1 MKFRLDSK
9 HRLRYKSTAFKIFH
23 FIGKTLLFLFIL
35 FLLLVSFT
43 QTSYFRN
50 LLRDEIT
57 RIAQKELN
65 GEIQIGSIYGTLFS
79 SITLKNVD
87 YQIDGV
93 KFISAGTIHIS
104 INPLGLFQKKIIVN
118 KIFLEDGDLNIVQFK
133 DGKWIFEKILKHPS
147 PPDTTPSAKF
157 DFDVFLKSLIFNDFN
172 LSFRKNIDSTNF
184 TSKVFYNAINYDDL
198 IISNLDGEISAS
210 LRFKSNQYDLNI
222 SDLRFKSNINGFNV
236 EDLDWKI
243 SLDKKKQLQSRFKL
257 NTTRTALKIDLEMS
271 DLDLSDPD
279 LMTSF
284 ENKYFKV
291 LLESNPFDFSDL
303 YSLLPDVDMLKGK
316 LIVNS
321 EVEGSLKNLQVK
333 YFTIQL
339 DSTRLNLTGNLSNL
353 TDIDKFYIKAKIF
366 DSEIL
371 MKNIS
376 ELLPLYSI
384 PDFKPTGKLKIDV
397 NYEGSPLNFK
407 TQLNIRSRQGEVN
420 GYANFNFKRLTPS
433 YNLNLITKELDL
445 NPYLN
450 VDGRLNSI
458 LSINGEGFDPEIIN
472 TKLFF
477 DAYNSSVMG
486 NRVDSLKLNVIA
498 QSRKFLFDFSAI
510 SDTVDLELDGNI
522 DFQNVDE
529 PVYQFDFAG
538 VNLDPSKN
546 LFLNDYKGEMNFSG
560 KLQGR
565 SFDIENMDLNFAL
578 KFFESV
584 VNQINIPESNILVKI
599 NHSNP
604 QRKSIVL
611 NSDFL
616 DLEVKGKY
624 RIKDL
629 TDVLKNKVESI
640 VEVVKKKVKTF
651 NQEKDTLLVVE
662 KVKPSKKLTR
672 TKPEEEYI
680 EPLDLSYKIDFKQT
694 DLVNVFLK
702 KVKINID
709 GDLKGFLSN
718 DTSKFIFENTA
729 RISDFWVVDVEKSN
743 RIRNLNLRINL
754 ESMNRRESE
763 DVLFIQT
770 EIVADKILSGSIIE
784 NLSFS
789 MNYNKDLFKYEIN
802 SRIDT
807 SLFIRSSGS
816 FDISTEK
823 FQALIDKFTLEYKKY
838 KLTNQGNLIFSFT
851 KDNFSFDQFT
861 LRRKKDKINLY
872 GQLGYTGKQNLN
884 LTFENL
890 ELYELVLNFFPNITE
905 EVNGDL
911 SISTTIT
918 GDAKS
923 PEILGNFN
931 LKNLAIGEKELGE
944 LDGSIDYKNNLLR
957 VNSAYIDSI
966 YEGKDFNLD
975 LSLPVNLSFQDVK
988 ERIKKNDKIDFH
1000 LNFNNFNLQP
1010 LSLLSTIFKN
1020 INGSLNGNVQ
1030 ITGTFDKPEFYGSI
1044 NSSGLDFVLAQNNLR
1059 YTSDLKINFDG
1070 DRIELEKFELENV
1083 GTKKRGRLYTNGEI
1097 KIDSRGIKDLVM
1109 TVRGNLLVLGNESKP
1124 VSPKVY
1130 GDLFVQTAQPI
1141 VIRGNY
1147 NDYTITG
1154 EVDILES
1161 ALIIPP
1167 IEQEYSSE
1175 EEFFVYRYVDYSP
1188 EIDPADAAFL
1198 EAERELRGT
1207 RKAKTEKKDGVFSK
1221 VQGKIKLSLKNNVS
1235 MMLIFNQ
1242 ELNQRLFADLK
1253 GEVVYNFS
1261 GNQTSTQGEIEL
1273 TQDSYLVFY
1282 QKFLASGKIR
1292 FESSLSNPYLDVVAT
1307 YSNYYVQGDT
1317 VNQTIKDVVIKLKL
1331 IGTVENLGKNLV
1343 SNKENIEVSIDGT
1356 ADPTKD
1362 ASDVVAFILVGKFK
1376 DDLTTEDKTST
1387 ISTWGST
1394 FQSAA
1399 SSLLGS
1405 VITNFANSILGDVLR
1420 NVEFRKVGEETKFS
1434 FEGKVKDL
1442 RFKVGGGTDVFQN
1455 FALANIQLEYPISEK
1470 LFLRI
1475 IRKQSQLQVSKPTE
1489 MINEVGLKYK
1499 VEF

>member
-9 HRLRYKSTAFKIFH
+9 YRLRYKSTAFKIFH
-23 FIGKTLLFLFIL
+23 FIGKALLFLFIL

-50 LLRDEIT
+50 LLRDEII

-93 KFISAGTIHIS
+93 KFVSAGTIHIS
-104 INPLGLFQKKIIVN
+104 INSIGLFQKKIIVN
-118 KIFLEDGDLNIVQFK
+118 KIFLEDGYLNIIQFK
-133 DGKWIFEKILKHPS
+133 DGKWIFEKILKLPS

-157 DFDVFLKSLIFNDFN
+157 DFDVFLKSLVFNDFN
-172 LSFRKNIDSTNF
+172 LSFRKNIDSTNH

-198 IISNLDGEISAS
+198 IISNLDAEISAS

-222 SDLRFKSNINGFNV
+222 LDLRFNSNINGFNV

-243 SLDKKKQLQSRFKL
+243 SLDKKKQLLSRLKL
-257 NTTRTALKIDLEMS
+257 NTTRTDLKIDLEMN

-279 LMTSF
+279 LMTSI

-291 LLESNPFDFSDL
+291 LLKSNPFDFGDL

-333 YFTIQL
+333 YITIQL

-384 PDFKPTGKLKIDV
+384 PDFKSTGKLKVDV
-397 NYEGSPLNFK
+397 NYEGNPLNFK
-407 TQLNIRSRQGEVN
+407 TQLNIRSGHGELN
-420 GYANFNFKRLTPS
+420 GYANFNFKRRIPF
-433 YNLNLITKELDL
+433 YNVNLITKELDL

-458 LSINGEGFDPEIIN
+458 LSINGEGFEPEIIN

-477 DAYNSSVMG
+477 DAYNSLFMG
-486 NRVDSLKLNVIA
+486 NKVDGLKFNVLA

-510 SDTVDLELDGNI
+510 SDTVSLKLDGKI

-529 PVYQFDFAG
+529 PVYQFDFVG
-538 VNLDPSKN
+538 VNIEPSKN
-546 LFLNDYKGEMNFSG
+546 LFLNDYKGVMNFSG
-560 KLQGR
+560 KLQGK
-565 SFDIENMDLNFAL
+565 SFDIENMDLDFAL
-578 KFFESV
+578 KFFESII
-584 VNQINIPESNILVKI
+584 NQTNIPESEIFVKI

-604 QRKSIVL
+604 QKKSIVV
-611 NSDFL
+611 NSDYL
-616 DLEVKGKY
+616 DLEIKGKY

-629 TDVLKNKVESI
+629 SEVLENKILSVIET
-640 VEVVKKKVKTF
+640 VQKKIKIF
-651 NQEKDTLLVVE
+651 NQETNTVLVTE
-662 KVKPSKKLTR
+662 KTKPSRKITR
-672 TKPEEEYI
+672 PQQKDEYS
-680 EPLDLSYKIDFKQT
+680 EPFDISYKINFKESE
-694 DLVNVFLK
+694 LINALLK
-702 KVKINID
+702 KIKINVD
-709 GDLKGFLSN
+709 GEIKGFLSN
-718 DTSKFIFENTA
+718 NASKFILENTA
-729 RISDFWVVDVEKSN
+729 SIKDFWVVDVEKSN
-743 RIRNLNLRINL
+743 RIRNLDFRINF
-754 ESMNRRESE
+754 ESLNHPEKRN
-763 DVLFIQT
+763 DIFIQT
-770 EIVADKILSGSIIE
+770 EIAADKILSGSIIE

-807 SLFIRSSGS
+807 SLFVKSSGS

-884 LTFENL
+884 LTVENL

-905 EVNGDL
+905 GVNGEL

-944 LDGSIDYKNNLLR
+944 LEGSIDYKNNLLSL
-957 VNSAYIDSI
+957 NSAYIDTV
-966 YEGKDFNLD
+966 YEGKDFNLE
-975 LSLPVNLSFQDVK
+975 LNLPVNLSFQDVK
-988 ERIKKNDKIDFH
+988 ERIKKDDKIEFH
-1000 LNFNNFNLQP
+1000 LNFKNFNLQP
-1010 LSLLSTIFKN
+1010 LGILTSIFKS
-1020 INGSLNGNVQ
+1020 INGSLNGDVS
-1030 ITGTFDKPEFYGSI
+1030 ITGTMNKPEFYGSI
-1044 NSSGLDFVLAQNNLR
+1044 SSAGLNFILAQNNLK
-1059 YTSDLKINFDG
+1059 YASDLVVNFDK
-1070 DRIELEKFELENV
+1070 DKIELEKFEVENV

-1109 TVRGNLLVLGNESKP
+1109 TVRGNLLVLGNESKS

-1130 GDLFVQTAQPI
+1130 GDLFIQTAQPI

-1154 EVDILES
+1154 EVNILES

-1175 EEFFVYRYVDYSP
+1175 EEFFVYRYVDYSL

-1207 RKAKTEKKDGVFSK
+1207 RKAKTEKKDGALSK

-1253 GEVVYNFS
+1253 GAVVYNFS

-1282 QKFLASGKIR
+1282 QKFLASGEIR

-1317 VNQTIKDVVIKLKL
+1317 INQTIKDVVIKLKL

-1455 FALANIQLEYPISEK
+1455 FALANIHLEYPISEK

-1475 IRKQSQLQVSKPTE
+1475 IRKQSQLQASKQTE

>member
-9 HRLRYKSTAFKIFH
+9 HRLRYKSTAYKIFH
-23 FIGKTLLFLFIL
+23 FIGKFLLFLFIL

-57 RIAQKELN
+57 KFAQKELN
-65 GEIQIGSIYGTLFS
+65 GEIQIESIYGTLFS
-79 SITLKNVD
+79 SITLKNVN
-87 YQIDGV
+87 YSIEGV
-93 KFISAGTIHIS
+93 KFISAGIIHIS
-104 INPLGLFQKKIIVN
+104 VNPLGVIQKKLVVN
-118 KIFLEDGDLNIVQFK
+118 KIFLEDTYVNIIQFK
-133 DGKWIFEKILKHPS
+133 DGKWIYEKILKHPS
-147 PPDTTPSAKF
+147 PPDTTPATGF
-157 DFDVFLKSLIFNDFN
+157 NFDVLLKSLILSNFNFS
-172 LSFRKNIDSTNF
+172 LRKNIDSINADTRTVYNTINF
-184 TSKVFYNAINYDDL
+184 DDL
-198 IISNLDGEISAS
+198 RISNLDAEISAL
-210 LRFKSNQYDLNI
+210 LRFRTNQFEVDLSDLSFKSNV
-222 SDLRFKSNINGFNV
+222 NGFGV
-236 EDLDWKI
+236 EDLDWQAE
-243 SLDKKKQLQSRFKL
+243 LNKKKQFTSKMNFKSYRS
-257 NTTRTALKIDLEMS
+257 NLKINFEMNDIDLKE
-271 DLDLSDPD
+271 PD
-279 LMTSF
+279 LFSSIDK
-284 ENKYFKV
+284 KYFKV
-291 LLESNPFDFSDL
+291 MIESNPFDFSDL
-303 YSLLPDVDMLKGK
+303 HSLVRPIDMLKGK
-316 LIVNS
+316 LNLSS
-321 EVEGSLKNLQVK
+321 EVEGSLQKLDVR
-333 YFTIQL
+333 YITFEL
-339 DSTRLNLTGNLSNL
+339 DSTKLNLTGSLFNITKFDN
-353 TDIDKFYIKAKIF
+353 FYIKAKIF

-371 MKNIS
+371 IKNIS

-384 PDFKPTGKLKIDV
+384 PEFNSLGKLKIEA
-397 NYEGSPLNFK
+397 NYEGHPINFK
-407 TQLNIRSRQGEVN
+407 SQIKIKSPSGELN
-420 GYANFNFKRLTPS
+420 GYANFNFKRKIPS
-433 YNLNLITKELDL
+433 YSVNLITKELDL
-445 NPYLN
+445 NPFLN

-458 LSINGEGFDPEIIN
+458 LSINGEGFNPEIIN
-472 TKLFF
+472 SKMFF
-477 DAYNSSVMG
+477 DAFNSSIVG
-486 NRVDSLKLNVIA
+486 NKVDSLRFIVLAHSK
-498 QSRKFLFDFSAI
+498 KFLFDFSAI
-510 SDTVDLELDGNI
+510 SDTVNLKLDGNI
-522 DFQNVDE
+522 DFQNVNE
-529 PVYQFDFAG
+529 PFYQFDFAG
-538 VNLDPSKN
+538 ANIDPSKN
-546 LFLNDYKGEMNFSG
+546 LFLRDFKGEMNFSG
-560 KLQGR
+560 KAQGK
-565 SFDIENMDLNFAL
+565 SFDIENMDLDFAL

-584 VNQINIPESNILVKI
+584 VNQTNIPESNIFVKI

-629 TDVLKNKVESI
+629 SDVLKNKVESI
-640 VEVVKKKVKTF
+640 VEVIQKKIKTF

-672 TKPEEEYI
+672 TKSKEEYV

-702 KVKINID
+702 KFKINID

-718 DTSKFIFENTA
+718 DTNKFIFENTA
-729 RISDFWVVDVEKSN
+729 SIRDFWVVDVEKSN
-743 RIRNLNLRINL
+743 KIRNLNFRINL
-754 ESMNRRESE
+754 ESTNRRER
-763 DVLFIQT
+763 DDDLFIQT
-770 EIVADKILSGSIIE
+770 EIKADKILSGSKIE
-784 NLSFS
+784 NLSFN

-807 SLFIRSSGS
+807 FLFIRSSGS

-823 FQALIDKFTLEYKKY
+823 FQAMIDKFTLEYKKY
-838 KLTNQGNLIFSFT
+838 KLTNQGDLIFSFT

-861 LRRKKDKINLY
+861 LRRKRDRIILS

-884 LTFENL
+884 LSVENL

-905 EVNGDL
+905 EVNGDIL
-911 SISTTIT
+911 ISTTIT

-923 PEILGNFN
+923 PQILGNFN

-944 LDGSIDYKNNLLR
+944 LEGSIDYKNNLLSL
-957 VNSAYIDSI
+957 NSAYTDSV
-966 YEGKDFNLD
+966 YEGKDFNLE
-975 LSLPVNLSFQDVK
+975 LNLPIDLSFQDVK
-988 ERIKKNDKIDFH
+988 ERIKKDDKIKLH

-1010 LSLLSTIFKN
+1010 LGILTSIFKS
-1020 INGSLNGNVQ
+1020 INGSLNGDIS
-1030 ITGTFDKPEFYGSI
+1030 ITGTMNEPEFYGSI
-1044 NSSGLDFVLAQNNLR
+1044 DSDGLNFILAQNNLK
-1059 YTSDLKINFDG
+1059 YASDLVVNFVKDK
-1070 DRIELEKFELENV
+1070 IELEKFEVENV
-1083 GTKKRGRLYTNGEI
+1083 GTKKRGRLYTNGEL
-1097 KIDSRGIKDLVM
+1097 KIDSKGIKDLVFN
-1109 TVRGNLLVLGNESKP
+1109 VRGSLLVLGNESKS

-1130 GDLFVQTAQPI
+1130 GDLFIQTAQPVI
-1141 VIRGNY
+1141 IRGNY

-1154 EVDILES
+1154 EVNILES
-1161 ALIIPP
+1161 SLIIPP
-1167 IEQEYSSE
+1167 IEQEYFSE
-1175 EEFFVYRYVDYSP
+1175 EELFVYRYVDYFP
-1188 EIDPADAAFL
+1188 EIDPADLAFL
-1198 EAERELRGT
+1198 EAEKELRGT
-1207 RKAKTEKKDGVFSK
+1207 RKPKTEKNVGVLSK
-1221 VQGKIKLSLKNNVS
+1221 IQGKIKLSLKNNVS

-1253 GEVVYNFS
+1253 GEVVYNFT

-1356 ADPTKD
+1356 TDPTKD

-1387 ISTWGST
+1387 ISTWGNT

-1434 FEGKVKDL
+1434 FEGKIKDL

>member
-9 HRLRYKSTAFKIFH
+9 YRLRYKSTAFKIFH
-23 FIGKTLLFLFIL
+23 FIGKALLFLFIL

-50 LLRDEIT
+50 LLRDEII

-93 KFISAGTIHIS
+93 KFVSAGTIHIS
-104 INPLGLFQKKIIVN
+104 INSIGLFQKKIIVN
-118 KIFLEDGDLNIVQFK
+118 KIFLEDGYLNIIQFK
-133 DGKWIFEKILKHPS
+133 DGKWIFEKILKLPS

-157 DFDVFLKSLIFNDFN
+157 DFDVFLKSLVFNDFN
-172 LSFRKNIDSTNF
+172 LSFRKNIDSTNH

-198 IISNLDGEISAS
+198 IISNLDAEISAS

-222 SDLRFKSNINGFNV
+222 LDLRFNSNINGFNV

-243 SLDKKKQLQSRFKL
+243 SLDKKKQLLSRLKL
-257 NTTRTALKIDLEMS
+257 NTTRTDLKIDLEMN

-279 LMTSF
+279 LMTSI

-291 LLESNPFDFSDL
+291 LLKSNPFDFGDL

-333 YFTIQL
+333 YITIQL

-384 PDFKPTGKLKIDV
+384 PDFKSTGKLKVDV
-397 NYEGSPLNFK
+397 NYEGNPLNFK
-407 TQLNIRSRQGEVN
+407 TQLNIRSGHGELN
-420 GYANFNFKRLTPS
+420 GYANFNFKRRIPF
-433 YNLNLITKELDL
+433 YNVNLITKELDL

-458 LSINGEGFDPEIIN
+458 LSINGEGFEPEIIN

-477 DAYNSSVMG
+477 DAYNSLFMG
-486 NRVDSLKLNVIA
+486 NKVDGLKFNVLA

-510 SDTVDLELDGNI
+510 SDTVSLKLDGKI

-529 PVYQFDFAG
+529 PVYQFDFVG
-538 VNLDPSKN
+538 VNIEPSKN
-546 LFLNDYKGEMNFSG
+546 LFLNDYKGVMNFSG
-560 KLQGR
+560 KLQGK
-565 SFDIENMDLNFAL
+565 SFDIENMDLDFAL
-578 KFFESV
+578 KFFESII
-584 VNQINIPESNILVKI
+584 NQTNIPESEIFVKI

-604 QRKSIVL
+604 QKKSIVV
-611 NSDFL
+611 NSDYL
-616 DLEVKGKY
+616 DLEIKGKY

-629 TDVLKNKVESI
+629 SEVLENKILSVIET
-640 VEVVKKKVKTF
+640 VQKKIKIF
-651 NQEKDTLLVVE
+651 NQETNTVLVTE
-662 KVKPSKKLTR
+662 KTKPSRKITR
-672 TKPEEEYI
+672 PQQKDEYS
-680 EPLDLSYKIDFKQT
+680 EPFDISYKINFKESE
-694 DLVNVFLK
+694 LINALLK
-702 KVKINID
+702 KIKINVD
-709 GDLKGFLSN
+709 GEIKGFLSN
-718 DTSKFIFENTA
+718 NASKFILENTA
-729 RISDFWVVDVEKSN
+729 SIKDFWVVDVEKSN
-743 RIRNLNLRINL
+743 RIRNLNFRINF
-754 ESMNRRESE
+754 ESLNHPEKRN
-763 DVLFIQT
+763 DIFIQT
-770 EIVADKILSGSIIE
+770 EIAADKILSGSIIE

-807 SLFIRSSGS
+807 SLFVKSSGS

-884 LTFENL
+884 LTVENL

-905 EVNGDL
+905 GVNGEL

-944 LDGSIDYKNNLLR
+944 LEGSIDYKNNLLSL
-957 VNSAYIDSI
+957 NSAYIDTV
-966 YEGKDFNLD
+966 YEGKDFNLE
-975 LSLPVNLSFQDVK
+975 LNLPVNLSFQDVK
-988 ERIKKNDKIDFH
+988 ERIKKDDKIEFH
-1000 LNFNNFNLQP
+1000 LNFKNFNLQP
-1010 LSLLSTIFKN
+1010 LGILTSIFKS
-1020 INGSLNGNVQ
+1020 INGSLNGDVS
-1030 ITGTFDKPEFYGSI
+1030 ITGTMNKPEFYGSI
-1044 NSSGLDFVLAQNNLR
+1044 SSAGLNFILAQNNLK
-1059 YTSDLKINFDG
+1059 YASDLVVNFDK
-1070 DRIELEKFELENV
+1070 DKIELEKFEVENV

-1109 TVRGNLLVLGNESKP
+1109 TVRGNLLVLGNESKS

-1130 GDLFVQTAQPI
+1130 GDLFIQTAQPI

-1154 EVDILES
+1154 EVNILES

-1175 EEFFVYRYVDYSP
+1175 EEFFVYRYVDYSL

-1207 RKAKTEKKDGVFSK
+1207 RKAKTEKKDGALSK

-1253 GEVVYNFS
+1253 GAVVYNFS

-1282 QKFLASGKIR
+1282 QKFLASGEIR

-1317 VNQTIKDVVIKLKL
+1317 INQTIKDVVIKLKL

-1455 FALANIQLEYPISEK
+1455 FALANIHLEYPISEK

-1475 IRKQSQLQVSKPTE
+1475 IRKQSQLQASKQTE

>member
-9 HRLRYKSTAFKIFH
+9 HRLRYKSTAYKIFH
-23 FIGKTLLFLFIL
+23 FIGKFLLFLFIL
-35 FLLLVSFT
+35 FLLFVSFT

-57 RIAQKELN
+57 KFAQKELN
-65 GEIQIGSIYGTLFS
+65 GAIQIESIYGTLFS
-79 SITLKNVD
+79 SITLKNVN
-87 YQIDGV
+87 YSIEGV

-104 INPLGLFQKKIIVN
+104 VNPIGILQKKIVVN
-118 KIFLEDGDLNIVQFK
+118 KIFLEDAHVNIIQFK
-133 DGKWIFEKILKHPS
+133 DGKWIYEKILKHPS
-147 PPDTTPSAKF
+147 LPDTTSATRFNF
-157 DFDVFLKSLIFNDFN
+157 DILLKRLILSNFNFSLQ
-172 LSFRKNIDSTNF
+172 KNIDSTNVK
-184 TSKVFYNAINYDDL
+184 TTNVYNTINYDDL
-198 IISNLDGEISAS
+198 RITNLDAEISAF
-210 LRFKSNQYDLNI
+210 LRFKTNQFEINL
-222 SDLRFKSNINGFNV
+222 SDLSFNSNVNGFGV
-236 EDLDWKI
+236 EDLDLQAEI
-243 SLDKKKQLQSRFKL
+243 NKKKQFTTKL
-257 NTTRTALKIDLEMS
+257 NFKSYRSDLKINFELNDI
-271 DLDLSDPD
+271 DVKDPNLFSSID
-279 LMTSF
+279 
-284 ENKYFKV
+284 NKYFK
-291 LLESNPFDFSDL
+291 LIIESTPFDFSDL
-303 YSLLPDVDMLKGK
+303 HSLIPPIDMLKGK
-316 LIVNS
+316 LNIRS
-321 EVEGSLKNLQVK
+321 EVEGSLQKLDVK
-333 YFTIQL
+333 YITLEL
-339 DSTRLNLTGNLSNL
+339 DSTKLNLTGSLFNITQFDN
-353 TDIDKFYIKAKIF
+353 FYIKTKIF
-366 DSEIL
+366 DSEFL

-376 ELLPLYSI
+376 ELLPLYAI
-384 PDFKPTGKLKIDV
+384 PEFNSLGKLKIEA
-397 NYEGSPLNFK
+397 NYEGHPINFK
-407 TQLNIRSRQGEVN
+407 SQINIKSSKGELS
-420 GYANFNFKRLTPS
+420 GYADFNFKRRVPS
-433 YNLNLITKELDL
+433 YSVSLITKEFDL
-445 NPYLN
+445 SPFLN

-458 LSINGEGFDPEIIN
+458 LLINGEGFEPEKIN
-472 TKLFF
+472 TKMFF
-477 DAYNSSVMG
+477 DAFNSSIVG
-486 NRVDSLKLNVIA
+486 NKVDSLRFNVLA
-498 QSRKFLFDFSAI
+498 QSKKFLFDFSAI
-510 SDTVDLELDGNI
+510 SDTVKLKLDGNI
-522 DFQNVDE
+522 DFQNIDE
-529 PVYQFDFAG
+529 PFYEFDFAG
-538 VNLDPSKN
+538 VNIDPSKN
-546 LFLNDYKGEMNFSG
+546 LFLRDYKGEMNFSG
-560 KLQGR
+560 KAKGK
-565 SFDIENMDLNFAL
+565 SFDIENMDLDFAL

-584 VNQINIPESNILVKI
+584 VNQTNIPESNILVKI

-629 TDVLKNKVESI
+629 SDVLKNKIESI
-640 VEVVKKKVKTF
+640 VEVVQKKIKKF

-662 KVKPSKKLTR
+662 KVKPAKNLTR
-672 TKPEEEYI
+672 PKQKGESI

-694 DLVNVFLK
+694 DLINVFLK

-709 GDLKGFLSN
+709 GDLRGFLSN

-729 RISDFWVVDVEKSN
+729 NITDFWVVDVEKSN
-743 RIRNLNLRINL
+743 RIKNLNFRINL
-754 ESMNRRESE
+754 ESMNRQKRE
-763 DVLFIQT
+763 DNIFIQT
-770 EIVADKILSGSIIE
+770 ELSADKILSGSTIE
-784 NLSFS
+784 NLSFN
-789 MNYNKDLFKYEIN
+789 MNFNEDVFKYEIN
-802 SRIDT
+802 TKIDT
-807 SLFIRSSGS
+807 FLFIRSSGS

-838 KLTNQGNLIFSFT
+838 KLTNQGDLIFSFT
-851 KDNFSFDQFT
+851 KDNFSFDQFI
-861 LRRKKDKINLY
+861 LRRKRDRINLS
-872 GQLGYTGKQNLN
+872 GQLGYKGNQNLK
-884 LTFENL
+884 LSVENL

-905 EVNGDL
+905 EVNGQI
-911 SISTTIT
+911 SIATKIT

-923 PEILGNFN
+923 PEIIGNFN

-944 LDGSIDYKNNLLR
+944 LEGSVDYKNNLL
-957 VNSAYIDSI
+957 NLSCAYIDSV
-966 YEGKDFNLD
+966 YEGKDFNLE
-975 LSLPVNLSFQDVK
+975 LNLPFNLSFQDVK
-988 ERIKKNDKIDFH
+988 ERINKDDKIYLH

-1010 LSLLSTIFKN
+1010 LSILNSIFKS
-1020 INGSLNGNVQ
+1020 INGSLNGDVR
-1030 ITGTFDKPEFYGSI
+1030 ITGTMNKPEFYGSI
-1044 NSSGLDFVLAQNNLR
+1044 ESTGLNFIAAQNNLR
-1059 YTSDLKINFDG
+1059 YASDLVINFDK
-1070 DRIELEKFELENV
+1070 DKIEFERFEVENV
-1083 GTKKRGRLYTNGEI
+1083 GTRKRGKLYTNGEL
-1097 KIDSRGIKDLVM
+1097 KIDSKGIKDLVFNI
-1109 TVRGNLLVLGNESKP
+1109 RGSLLVLGNESKP

-1130 GDLFVQTAQPI
+1130 GDLFIQTAQPVI
-1141 VIRGNY
+1141 IRGNY

-1154 EVDILES
+1154 EVNILES
-1161 ALIIPP
+1161 SLIIPP

-1175 EEFFVYRYVDYSP
+1175 EEFFVYRYVNYSP
-1188 EIDPADAAFL
+1188 EIDPADLAFL
-1198 EAERELRGT
+1198 EAEKELRGA
-1207 RKAKTEKKDGVFSK
+1207 RKPKTEKNAGVLSK
-1221 VQGKIKLSLKNNVS
+1221 IQGKIKLSLKNNVS

-1253 GEVVYNFS
+1253 GEVVYNFT

-1356 ADPTKD
+1356 VDPTKD

-1420 NVEFRKVGEETKFS
+1420 NVEFRKIGEETKFS

-1475 IRKQSQLQVSKPTE
+1475 IRKQSQLQASKPTE